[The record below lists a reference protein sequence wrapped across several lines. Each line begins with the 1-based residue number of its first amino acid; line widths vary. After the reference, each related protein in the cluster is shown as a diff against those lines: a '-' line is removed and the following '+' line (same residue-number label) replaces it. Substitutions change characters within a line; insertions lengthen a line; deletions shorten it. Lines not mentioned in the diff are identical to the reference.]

1 MSSSDTG
8 NRGFAVPRA
17 LLGFVILLCAV
28 TAVSY
33 AVGRM
38 VGPVAPG
45 LHRTEESP
53 AGDGVPGMSDMHGM
67 ETAPGLAGEG
77 K

>member
-45 LHRTEESP
+45 LHRTEEGP
-53 AGDGVPGMSDMHGM
+53 AVDGEPGMSDMHGTD
-67 ETAPGLAGEG
+67 TAPGLAGEG